1 MGCDYYIEK
10 SLYINFKE
18 SYDTS
23 YITLERNSGYFYD
36 ISFDEDDPKYDKE
49 YNKMI
54 KDDTEVNLSF
64 SKENFSVEDATDAV
78 GALV

>member
-1 MGCDYYIEK
+1 
-10 SLYINFKE
+10 
-18 SYDTS
+18 
-23 YITLERNSGYFYD
+23 
-36 ISFDEDDPKYDKE
+36 
-49 YNKMI
+49 MI